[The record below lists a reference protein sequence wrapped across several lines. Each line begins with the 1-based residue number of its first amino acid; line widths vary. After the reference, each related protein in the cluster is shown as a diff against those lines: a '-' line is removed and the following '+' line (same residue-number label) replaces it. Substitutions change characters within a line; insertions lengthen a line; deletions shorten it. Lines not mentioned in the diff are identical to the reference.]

1 MLFPLAFKELTGH
14 TGFLEERRLLEQRMI
29 YGYYPEVCT
38 NPGRERE
45 ILAEICESYLYKDI
59 FSLERIRKPAV
70 LEKILQAL
78 ALQLGSEVSCNE
90 LGQMVGADN
99 QTVEHYID
107 LLEKAFVVFRL
118 GALSRNLRNEIKKSR
133 KVYFYDTGIRNAIIK
148 NFNPLAL
155 RNDVGALW
163 ENFMILERA
172 KINAYG
178 GRYLNRYFWRTTSQ
192 SEVDYIEELGG
203 KLHAFEFKWN
213 ERKRAKIPASF
224 LASYPEA
231 EGRIITPANFEGFA
245 LGEPDE

>member
-1 MLFPLAFKELTGH
+1 LGIDVGHVIAKYINYLGINLIDEAQRIRNIGLTLKICVENFKKKQFLATGSSSFELSNEVNEPLTGRKYQFMLFPLAFKELTGH

-38 NPGRERE
+38 NSGRERE
-45 ILAEICESYLYKDI
+45 ILAELCESYLYKDI
-59 FSLERIRKPAV
+59 FSLERIRKPAI

-78 ALQLGSEVSCNE
+78 ALQLGSEVSGNE
-90 LGQMVGADN
+90 LGQTVGADN

-107 LLEKAFVVFRL
+107 LLEKAF
-118 GALSRNLRNEIKKSR
+118 SE
-133 KVYFYDTGIRNAIIK
+133 
-148 NFNPLAL
+148 
-155 RNDVGALW
+155 
-163 ENFMILERA
+163 
-172 KINAYG
+172 G
-178 GRYLNRYFWRTTSQ
+178 GYS
-192 SEVDYIEELGG
+192 EELGG

-231 EGRIITPANFEGFA
+231 EGRIISPANFEGFA